1 MHPTHRAETRDE
13 WGIRQALRARVRD
26 KAGKKQIPCG
36 NDKRKRAGSSMGGV
50 GQKRACPRG
59 DPRRPEAE
67 ASGYQAWVA
76 EKRRQMRG
84 LSTTRWRASVE
95 MTASVRGTRQSGK
108 GKGEMRGSL
117 HYALTRFGR
126 DDGDVQVAGFGRS
139 LLWHGCDDA
148 SGELG
153 GGGGDG
159 VCGGRRGAGATGR
172 RGGSQAD
179 CDVRDRVDVSVGGPG
194 GELPGEPEWVV
205 CAGDG
210 ESCAGVWRVLLVDEL
225 LRDECEGVGE
235 LAWVHA
241 GCDQGSVGA
250 GAGEVLG
257 VWGGGRRAGVVGGDD
272 YE

>member
-84 LSTTRWRASVE
+84 P
-95 MTASVRGTRQSGK
+95 
-108 GKGEMRGSL
+108 L

-241 GCDQGSVGA
+241 GCDQGSVDA

>member
-1 MHPTHRAETRDE
+1 MNGASGKLSALACGTRPAKSRFPAGMTNEKERAAVWVG
-13 WGIRQALRARVRD
+13 WGRREHAPGEI
-26 KAGKKQIPCG
+26 
-36 NDKRKRAGSSMGGV
+36 
-50 GQKRACPRG
+50 RG
-59 DPRRPEAE
+59 DLRLKPQATKLGLPRSEDKC
-67 ASGYQAWVA
+67 G
-76 EKRRQMRG
+76 G

-95 MTASVRGTRQSGK
+95 MTASVRGARQSGK

-172 RGGSQAD
+172 GRGSQAD

-210 ESCAGVWRVLLVDEL
+210 ESCARVWRVLLVDEL

-235 LAWVHA
+235 LAWVHH
-241 GCDQGSVGA
+241 GCDQGGVGA